1 MNTDAN
7 TTQPLWI
14 AVDILEDSHPVTYKA
29 TVRLVGRQAS
39 KPISLKAEA
48 TLMVY
53 PVRIGEPKLYLAN
66 WASLNSFLKS
76 YDNGWKIAPHDSD
89 EWLQVIRET
98 AQKMKDGHSNT
109 FYVPLLDFLGISKD
123 GQRYSFDFARI
134 DRVLRFFQ
142 EMGILKMLEG
152 AHIAKREGG
161 WESRFMVKV
170 PRVLSDNM
178 IWQKMSIGTAEVR
191 NFYRQAM
198 PALCQHIKTNYPG
211 VEYVQHIGDEPID
224 QNAESYVEIASFVKQ
239 TCPGIRLAE
248 TIHTTRVGDLLDI
261 YVPLLELWRK
271 DYDFYKHQQAPGK
284 QVWFYTAYLPQASYA
299 NRFIEL
305 PTLNTRLIHWLNF
318 KYGATGYI
326 HWGLNRWVGNP
337 YQETIQD
344 LGNHVILPRGRQ
356 LDSLPLQR
364 NNAL

>member
-1 MNTDAN
+1 MPTVRRHGCIPTPIVETSAMNTDAN

-152 AHIAKREGG
+152 AHIAKLEGG

-271 DYDFYKHQQAPGK
+271 DYDFY
-284 QVWFYTAYLPQASYA
+284 
-299 NRFIEL
+299 
-305 PTLNTRLIHWLNF
+305 
-318 KYGATGYI
+318 
-326 HWGLNRWVGNP
+326 
-337 YQETIQD
+337 
-344 LGNHVILPRGRQ
+344 
-356 LDSLPLQR
+356 
-364 NNAL
+364 